1 LDNDKSAGGDTF
13 LPVEQVQFAADALF
27 AYIRD
32 VLYAPRDAHLDLE
45 ELPEPFLDLAQG
57 MLFIGKCIG
66 ENRSLSKELS
76 QGKLDSTIKISSDNE
91 IASGLKN
98 LQATLKH
105 ISWQVGQ
112 IAKGDYNQRLNF
124 AGMFSESIN
133 DMIDQLKERD
143 SAMRAEITLTKQL
156 ADESR
161 NTAQL
166 LEGITKSID
175 ELIIVVDRTTFEWL
189 YTNHEPKQYIFDEKS
204 ITRVKS
210 LLHDMIAGYVEDPT
224 VDYEETEAPL
234 QSLFRLLKEDDT
246 VSQIFS
252 VAGYPIT
259 WMDRKSVVL
268 KLADIT
274 QMERESEE
282 LKQVAFFDTLTRT
295 YSRHYGMMTLE
306 NWIEEKAEF
315 AIAFVDMD
323 GLKFVNDTFG
333 HIAGDEYILATS
345 KMLTEF
351 QSPSIVCRLG
361 GDEFMLLLRNY
372 SGVRAKNILE
382 EMRKRLAEDAT
393 ECEYDRSFSYG
404 IVEVG
409 RDNTMSA
416 SLLLSI
422 ADETMYEDKRSR
434 KKERR
439 DTAVTHGDGEGD
451 SLST

>member
-1 LDNDKSAGGDTF
+1 LDNEKSAGDETS
-13 LPVEQVQFAADALF
+13 LPVEEIQLAADTLF
-27 AYIRD
+27 GYLRD
-32 VLYAPRDAHLDLE
+32 VLYAPKQAVLNPEL
-45 ELPEPFLDLAQG
+45 LPEPFRDLAKG
-57 MLFIGKCIG
+57 LLFIGKCIG

-112 IAKGDYNQRLNF
+112 IAKGDYNQRLHF
-124 AGMFSESIN
+124 AGMFSQDIN

-143 SAMRAEITLTKQL
+143 SAMRAEITLTQQL
-156 ADESR
+156 AEESR
-161 NTAQL
+161 NAAHL

-175 ELIIVVDRTTFEWL
+175 ELIIVVDRSTYEWL
-189 YTNHEPKQYIFDEKS
+189 YTNHDPKQYIVEDKS
-204 ITRVKS
+204 IARVKAF
-210 LLHDMIAGYVEDPT
+210 LHEMIDGYSED
-224 VDYEETEAPL
+224 EEEEHEGTEAPL
-234 QSLFRLLKEDDT
+234 QSLIRLLGEDGS
-246 VSQIFS
+246 VNQIFS
-252 VAGYPIT
+252 FAGYPIT

-268 KLADIT
+268 KLVDVT
-274 QMERESEE
+274 EMERESEE

-295 YSRHYGMMTLE
+295 YSRHYGMITLE
-306 NWIEEKAEF
+306 KWIAEKAEF
-315 AIAFVDMD
+315 CIAFVDMD
-323 GLKFVNDTFG
+323 GLKYVNDTFG

-345 KMLTEF
+345 KLLTEF
-351 QSPSIVCRLG
+351 ESPSIICRLG

-372 SGVRAKNILE
+372 SNAEADAVLK
-382 EMRKRLAEDAT
+382 EMRNRLAEDALS
-393 ECEYDRSFSYG
+393 EYDRSFSFG

-409 RDNTMSA
+409 KDNTKSA

-439 DTAVTHGDGEGD
+439 EGATEVKVESVD
-451 SLST
+451 Q